1 MKQKF
6 INIIL
11 LSLILITNVTAI
23 DLTHRPDSH
32 APIGIMA
39 DHWHAKGEWM
49 ASYRMMFMNMD
60 SLSETANGY
69 MNSPTKM
76 DMQMHMFGMMWAPSQ
91 QITLMA
97 MTSLLDKEMISES
110 NIQMLGMGMSAN
122 TIKVSSTGLS
132 DSKILGL
139 IPLINTH
146 KKKSH
151 LSTGVSLP
159 TGAINKTNNNN
170 MTLGYGM
177 QNGSGTIDLIN
188 SATLLNYQQAFS
200 AGTQLSTVYRL
211 GKNKKHYR
219 LGHQLK
225 ISTWIA
231 KPWNPFASSSIGL
244 TYIANGKIDG
254 NHSDITNTSMNPA
267 MDAENSGNNSINLT
281 VGLNIKLN
289 PIGLKNSRFSCE
301 WLTPLQQ
308 NQNGAQMKRES
319 FITFGYQQKF

>member
-1 MKQKF
+1 MKLKF
-6 INIIL
+6 ISLIL
-11 LSLILITNVTAI
+11 FSLILIKNVTAI
-23 DLTHRPDSH
+23 DLIHRPDSH

-60 SLSETANGY
+60 LLSETANGY

-76 DMQMHMFGMMWAPSQ
+76 DMQMHMFGMMWAPSRKV
-91 QITLMA
+91 TLMA
-97 MTSLLDKEMISES
+97 MTSLLDKEMISKR
-110 NIQMLGMGMSAN
+110 NNTGMGMNSN
-122 TIKVSSTGLS
+122 SSQKVTSSGVGDTKLF
-132 DSKILGL
+132 GL

-146 KKKSH
+146 KTKGH
-151 LSTGVSLP
+151 LSSGFSLP
-159 TGAINKTNNNN
+159 TGAINKRNNNN

-188 SATLLNYQQAFS
+188 SATLVNYQQAFS

-231 KPWNPFASSSIGL
+231 KPWNPFASNSIGL
-244 TYIANGKIDG
+244 TYTAKGKIDG
-254 NHSDITNTSMNPA
+254 SHSDITNTSMNPA
-267 MDAENSGNNSINLT
+267 MDSKNSGNNSINLII
-281 VGLNIKLN
+281 GLNTKLK
-289 PIGLKNSRFSCE
+289 PIGLENSRFSCE
-301 WLTPLQQ
+301 WVTPLRQT
-308 NQNGAQMKRES
+308 QNGAQMKRES